1 MLVHGP
7 TVSLCLVKPV
17 LHFFSFLRANFC
29 YFSFFCW
36 LVWAQIHP
44 KTSFGVFTLD
54 LIFLGFFFAEE
65 GMLDLIANLQGR
77 RMEEQR
83 AVLNGQETESA
94 RFTKLYLVI
103 MSSSISKLFLML
115 FFLNQF

>member
-1 MLVHGP
+1 
-7 TVSLCLVKPV
+7 
-17 LHFFSFLRANFC
+17 
-29 YFSFFCW
+29 
-36 LVWAQIHP
+36 
-44 KTSFGVFTLD
+44 
-54 LIFLGFFFAEE
+54 
-65 GMLDLIANLQGR
+65 MLDLIANLQGR

-94 RFTKLYLVI
+94 RSTKLYLVI